1 MIVKG
6 GSRKSGAF
14 FASHLMKTVDNERVS
29 IAEMKGLYAEDL
41 PEAFRELKALAA
53 GTRAENYFYHAS
65 INPRE
70 DEYLTPEQWEFAVD
84 RLEHNLGL
92 DGHARFQVE
101 HEKEGRT
108 HRHIVWSRVDPD
120 SMTIT
125 SDSFTYLAHDKTRAE
140 LEQEFHHEPTPP
152 TPQPSQRRSREIPEW
167 ENFRA
172 AESGIDPKEV
182 KAEVT
187 ALWRQSDSGPAF
199 VAALED
205 AGYTLCQGD
214 RGYCLIDS
222 YGDSHSLVRRLDG
235 IRTAELRQYL
245 STIPLAGLPTVA
257 EAAAQVRERNEQE
270 EADSTD
276 GAAQPVSEEHHARTK
291 SLVDPPE
298 RNLELLIPATY
309 PAASSAQEHA
319 DLSEAVM
326 RSTQAELPHSRD
338 TWQEWAAQAW
348 DTLRTRTV
356 ELAGRVKD
364 SASSF
369 WQDLV
374 KDQLP
379 PAAAEEKQSSG
390 HWRQLFRQ
398 REPPDD
404 ITHQE
409 PELER

>member
-6 GSRKSGAF
+6 GSRKSGSF
-14 FASHLMKTVDNERVS
+14 FASHLMKTEENERVS

-70 DEYLTPEQWEFAVD
+70 DERLTPEQWEFAVD

-92 DGHARFQVE
+92 DGHVRFQVE

-120 SMTIT
+120 TLT
-125 SDSFTYLAHDKTRAE
+125 VTPDSHNYLAHDKTRAE

-152 TPQPSQRRSREIPEW
+152 TPQPSQRKSREIADW

-187 ALWRQSDSGPAF
+187 ALWRQSDSGAAF
-199 VAALED
+199 VAALGD

-214 RGYCLIDS
+214 RGYCIIDQA
-222 YGDSHSLVRRLDG
+222 GDVHSLTRRIEG
-235 IRTAELRQYL
+235 VKTAEVKAR
-245 STIPLAGLPTVA
+245 LAGTLLDELPTVA
-257 EAAAQVRERNEQE
+257 EASAAMRARS
-270 EADSTD
+270 EAGST
-276 GAAQPVSEEHHARTK
+276 GGIEAVPTTSEEQPAIEK
-291 SLVDPPE
+291 SLSDPPG
-298 RNLELLIPATY
+298 RNLDHLIPPTY
-309 PAASSAQEHA
+309 PPATSAQEHA
-319 DLSEAVM
+319 DLTEAVM
-326 RSTQAELPHSRD
+326 RSTQAELPHSRH
-338 TWQEWAAQAW
+338 TWQDWAAQAW
-348 DTLRTRTV
+348 DTLRTRTA
-356 ELAGRVKD
+356 ELAERVKG

-379 PAAAEEKQSSG
+379 PAAGEEKQSPG
-390 HWRQLFRQ
+390 HWRQLFGKQ
-398 REPPDD
+398 EPPDD
-404 ITHQE
+404 IIHKE